1 MRSNRWTRLVAFI
14 VVFAAGAMTGRL
26 FDATASVRAQTP
38 GRVFELRTYTA
49 PDGKLADLHRR
60 FRDHTLRIFTK
71 HGMTNVVHLSPMDQP
86 LAQNTLVYLLA
97 HSSREAAKASWSA
110 FINDPEWKK
119 VASESQANGPLTS
132 KIESV
137 FLTPTDYSPL
147 K

>member
-1 MRSNRWTRLVAFI
+1 MRSNRWTRLVAFV
-14 VVFAAGAMTGRL
+14 VVFVAGAMVGRM
-26 FDATASVRAQTP
+26 FDAAAGVSAQTP

-49 PDGKLADLHRR
+49 PDGKLAELHRR
-60 FRDHTLRIFTK
+60 FRDHTLRIFAK
-71 HGMTNVVHLSPMDQP
+71 HGMTSVVYLSPMDQP

-97 HSSREAAKASWSA
+97 HPSREAAKASWSA
-110 FINDPEWKK
+110 FVNDPEWKK